1 MSNKLLYSG
10 KAKDIFSTD
19 DEQVIL
25 ARYKDQATAFNGVK
39 KEQIAGK
46 GVLNNQISS
55 FIFEKL
61 NAAGVATHFIEKVSD
76 TDQLNKKVEIIPL
89 EVVLRNYTAGSFSKR
104 FGVEEGIALE
114 TPIVEFYYKNDDLDD
129 PFINDEHVK
138 FLKIASDQ
146 EITFLKEETGSAK
159 SD

>member
-10 KAKDIFSTD
+10 KAKNIFSTD

-76 TDQLNKKVEIIPL
+76 TDQLNKKS
-89 EVVLRNYTAGSFSKR
+89 RDYSFGSGAAQLHSR
-104 FGVEEGIALE
+104 FFFQAFWSRRGHRA
-114 TPIVEFYYKNDDLDD
+114 
-129 PFINDEHVK
+129 
-138 FLKIASDQ
+138 
-146 EITFLKEETGSAK
+146 
-159 SD
+159 